1 VKETALRRAKLA
13 QHLPALEVVTDAAR
27 LRGRSLTVVLRAAID
42 GGANLIQLRDANRQP
57 GSVDLAEDAH
67 HLIEGARLRALIF
80 VNDGCGTP
88 PSIHADGLHLPEGV
102 AWRGGRAGRDA
113 QMLFSRSVHSV
124 EAAVQAERDGAD
136 MLVLGTVFPSASHPG
151 GPTIGLDA
159 VRAVCAVVSIPV
171 IGIGGI
177 TVENAADVIRAG
189 ASGIAVISA
198 VFGAPDPRAAALE
211 LRAAIDEAWAE
222 RG

>member
-1 VKETALRRAKLA
+1 
-13 QHLPALEVVTDAAR
+13 VTDAAR
-27 LRGRSLTVVLRAAID
+27 LRGRSLTMVLRAAID
-42 GGANLIQLRDANRQP
+42 GGANLIQLRDASRRQ
-57 GSVDLAEDAH
+57 GFVGLAEDAH
-67 HLIEGARLRALIF
+67 HVIEGARSRVLIF

-88 PSIHADGLHLPEGV
+88 ASIHADGLHLPERV
-102 AWRGGRAGRDA
+102 AWRGRHAGRDA
-113 QMLFSRSVHSV
+113 QMLLSRSVHSV

-136 MLVLGTVFPSASHPG
+136 MLLLGTVFPSASHPG
-151 GPTIGLDA
+151 GPTIGLDG

-177 TVENAADVIRAG
+177 TAQTAADVIRAG
-189 ASGIAVISA
+189 ASGVAVISA
-198 VFGAPDPRAAALE
+198 IFDAPDPRAAALE